1 MLWQKPYPFN
11 FTSIVTMISHNDG
24 IDLKSLKLNWWEPE
38 FVTVTGEYQ
47 NVNCQLISVCFA
59 CQGSFMWKQRQQTGP
74 LNLPNLPP
82 FFISCT
88 PVINTYFGTHQIQI
102 SIGNTLARGGGNGE
116 TKKLISQESQQI
128 WRFAGETTGNQLLA
142 DHHTLTWQ
150 RLAPKHLWARLTRT
164 LSNSGVKQSR
174 QALPGW
180 ANSSRKRR
188 RRTSFSELS
197 ERTEVWYCQIRQ
209 VGIKENQNEIR
220 L

>member
-1 MLWQKPYPFN
+1 MDGQ
-11 FTSIVTMISHNDG
+11 TDIVTPWAPWRSQKSNIPMTPNFKLLTLNPIFSALNGPNGIIS
-24 IDLKSLKLNWWEPE
+24 
-38 FVTVTGEYQ
+38 
-47 NVNCQLISVCFA
+47 
-59 CQGSFMWKQRQQTGP
+59 
-74 LNLPNLPP
+74 
-82 FFISCT
+82 
-88 PVINTYFGTHQIQI
+88 
-102 SIGNTLARGGGNGE
+102 GNTLARGGGNGE
-116 TKKLISQESQQI
+116 TKKLISQESQQM

-142 DHHTLTWQ
+142 DDHTLTWQ

-209 VGIKENQNEIR
+209 VGIVENQKEIR